1 MEATPDPAPA
11 ALAAVEPFTG
21 EPETYPEAT
30 PLPQVPLMRSQTQ
43 FHTAV
48 AVQRPRNLDKVVA
61 AVLREAEFAGD
72 AFYYSFPMGGKKIEG
87 PSIGLA
93 MAVAREWGNC
103 AVPVEYYET
112 LTEWVFNAHFVD
124 LERGF
129 TVSRVF
135 RKKKGRGVFKKL
147 EEDRAEDMTF
157 QAAQSRAIRNVVL
170 AGVPRWLTDQAKERA
185 KDAVLKGISKEGL
198 AAATD
203 KALKF
208 LAGYGITEERV
219 LALWGKPK
227 TEWTSEDIATLRGM
241 ASQLRDGQAT
251 PEQLFPGGPTPAPP
265 RPAAAKA
272 KKGRAPRTPEAAA
285 GAPPPAQRPLD
296 NGAGGPGSPGPA
308 SPQQLEAIRLNCL
321 AKEVQL
327 DLILEQWGVRQL
339 EDLDE
344 AAAREVQEWLE
355 QQ

>member
-1 MEATPDPAPA
+1 MDATRESNPPPFGE
-11 ALAAVEPFTG
+11 VEPFTG
-21 EPETYPEAT
+21 EQDI
-30 PLPQVPLMRSQTQ
+30 LPGDPARHPVPLMRSQTQ

-103 AVPVEYYET
+103 AVPVEYHET
-112 LTEWVFNAHFVD
+112 LSEWVFHAHFVD

-135 RKKKGRGVFKKL
+135 RKKKGKGVFKKL
-147 EEDRAEDMTF
+147 EDDRAEDMTF

-185 KDAVLKGISKEGL
+185 KEAVLKGINKEGL
-198 AAATD
+198 AAATE

-219 LALWGKPK
+219 LALLDKPK
-227 TEWTSEDIATLRGM
+227 NDWASEDIATLRGM
-241 ASQLRDGQAT
+241 ASQLKDGQASAERLFPALTASHQPAPEAPKGKRGRTAKAASLAPPRTSPAQRHLDHSLKGPAPLRAAT
-251 PEQLFPGGPTPAPP
+251 PEQLEEIRIG
-265 RPAAAKA
+265 
-272 KKGRAPRTPEAAA
+272 
-285 GAPPPAQRPLD
+285 L
-296 NGAGGPGSPGPA
+296 
-308 SPQQLEAIRLNCL
+308 LE
-321 AKEVQL
+321 KEI
-327 DLILEQWGVRQL
+327 DLELVLEQWQVARL
-339 EDLDE
+339 EELDE
-344 AAAREVQEWLE
+344 DSARGVQEWLE
-355 QQ
+355 GQ

>member
-1 MEATPDPAPA
+1 MEANQDPAPD

-21 EPETYPEAT
+21 EPESYPAGT
-30 PLPQVPLMRSQTQ
+30 INPPLPLLRSQTQ

-135 RKKKGRGVFKKL
+135 RKKKGKGAFKKL
-147 EEDRAEDMTF
+147 EDDRAEDMTF

-208 LAGYGITEERV
+208 LAGYGIGEERV
-219 LALWGKPK
+219 IGALGKPK
-227 TEWTSEDIATLRGM
+227 NEWTSEDIATLRGL

-251 PEQLFPGGPTPAPP
+251 PEQLFPAGPTPVPAPP
-265 RPAAAKA
+265 VAAKA
-272 KKGRAPRTPEAAA
+272 KKGRAPRSPEAPA
-285 GAPPPAQRPLD
+285 GAPSPVQRPLG
-296 NGAGGPGSPGPA
+296 NGAAGPGPPGPPAPPAPNSWRPSA
-308 SPQQLEAIRLNCL
+308 SI
-321 AKEVQL
+321 V
-327 DLILEQWGVRQL
+327 
-339 EDLDE
+339 
-344 AAAREVQEWLE
+344 
-355 QQ
+355 

>member
-1 MEATPDPAPA
+1 MEASKEPAPSPFGE
-11 ALAAVEPFTG
+11 VEPFTG
-21 EPETYPEAT
+21 EPEAYAAGTVT
-30 PLPQVPLMRSQTQ
+30 PPVPLMRSQTQ

-112 LTEWVFNAHFVD
+112 LSEWVFNAHFVD

-135 RKKKGRGVFKKL
+135 RKKKGKGVFKKL
-147 EEDRAEDMTF
+147 EDDRAEDMTF

-185 KDAVLKGISKEGL
+185 KEAVLRGISKEGL
-198 AAATD
+198 AAATE

-208 LAGYGITEERV
+208 LAGYGIMEERV
-219 LALWGKPK
+219 IAVLGKPK
-227 TEWTSEDIATLRGM
+227 QAWASEDIATLRGM
-241 ASQLRDGQAT
+241 ASQLKDGQAT
-251 PEQLFPGGPTPAPP
+251 PEQLFPSVESKKEP
-265 RPAAAKA
+265 AKA
-272 KKGRAPRTPEAAA
+272 EPKVKRGRPTKTEVPVTPT
-285 GAPPPAQRPLD
+285 L
-296 NGAGGPGSPGPA
+296 PGSS
-308 SPQQLEAIRLNCL
+308 SPLAATSEQLEAIRLDCL
-321 AKEVQL
+321 EKGVDL
-327 DLILEQWGVRQL
+327 DLILKEWKVSRL
-339 EDLDE
+339 EELDYDS
-344 AAAREVQEWLE
+344 AQKVKDWLNS
-355 QQ
+355 Q